1 MSIKCESTLAPVNT
15 SNPWV
20 ERNIKFPCLAKNK
33 RGDILLF
40 KRMGQGCII
49 CSDDD
54 DVIGNN
60 NTNIKNMML
69 YTPLPNGVA
78 VTITQKLP

>member
-1 MSIKCESTLAPVNT
+1 
-15 SNPWV
+15 
-20 ERNIKFPCLAKNK
+20 
-33 RGDILLF
+33 
-40 KRMGQGCII
+40 MGQGCII